1 MFLKLFYLTII
12 NLASIYVFKYFAEY
26 FGLIDTPNYRKK
38 HKEPTPLIGGISI
51 FFTLF
56 LSIFFFEYSKILNII
71 IISSSVIFI
80 IGLLDDM
87 KNIGVIIRLVAQLI
101 ASLIVVFSGLYVINL
116 GNFINFESINLEIFF
131 ILFTIF
137 SVISLTNAFN
147 FIDGMDGL
155 AGGSF
160 LVAIISILL
169 FQFFGN
175 GFKQI
180 ELLFLL
186 IIIISIYLLFNLSF
200 FSFKKIFLGDS
211 GSLLLGFLM
220 SWFLIYFT
228 HPETRTFHPV
238 LTIWCVTFPV
248 FDTISV
254 VFRRFISK
262 KNIFLPDLFHMHHI
276 LNNFGFS
283 KIFSVLI
290 ILFSGLLLSILGLL
304 IYIFF
309 GPLVSLLSY
318 IFLSI
323 IYIFVSFYLM
333 KRGKN

>member
-1 MFLKLFYLTII
+1 MILKLFYLTII
-12 NLASIYVFKYFAEY
+12 NLSSIYIFKYFAEY
-26 FGLIDTPNYRKK
+26 FNLIDTPNFRKK

-51 FFTLF
+51 FITLF
-56 LSIFFFEYSKILNII
+56 FSTFFFEYSKILNII
-71 IISSSVIFI
+71 IISSSLVFI
-80 IGLLDDM
+80 IGLLDDI
-87 KNIGVIIRLVAQLI
+87 KNIGIIVRLITQLLG
-101 ASLIVVFSGLYVINL
+101 SLIVIFSGLYVVNL
-116 GNFINFESINLEIFF
+116 GNFLNIQLINLEIFF
-131 ILFTIF
+131 IIFTIF

-160 LVAIISILL
+160 LVSIISILL

-175 GFKQI
+175 GFNHI
-180 ELLFLL
+180 ELLILL
-186 IIIISIYLLFNLSF
+186 IIILSIYLLFNLSL

-238 LTIWCVTFPV
+238 LTVWCVTFPV

-254 VFRRFISK
+254 VFRRLITR

-276 LNNFGFS
+276 LNNYGFS
-283 KIFSVLI
+283 KNFSVLI
-290 ILFSGLLLSILGLL
+290 ILISGFFLSILGLL
-304 IYIFF
+304 IFLFF
-309 GPLVSLLSY
+309 GPLISLLSY
-318 IFLSI
+318 IFLAI
-323 IYIFVSFYLM
+323 IYIFISFYIM
-333 KRGKN
+333 KKGKN